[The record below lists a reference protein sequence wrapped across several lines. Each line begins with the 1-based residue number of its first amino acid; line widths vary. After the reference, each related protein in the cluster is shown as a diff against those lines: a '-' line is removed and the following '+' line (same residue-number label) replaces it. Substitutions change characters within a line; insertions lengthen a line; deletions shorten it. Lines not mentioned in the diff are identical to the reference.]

1 MPATYNPSQIA
12 LSPLEDI
19 VRLKRMVS
27 TLFLCAL
34 FTAPI
39 SLSGQSGSPRPPHA
53 SGDFNVAPSNEEDSR
68 QQMMHEMAKKANVER
83 QTALRTD
90 ADKLFKLA
98 TELKT
103 YVEKSNEHVMS
114 VDVIKKADEIEKL
127 ARSVKDKMKGPN

>member
-1 MPATYNPSQIA
+1 
-12 LSPLEDI
+12 
-19 VRLKRMVS
+19 VRLKRIVS

-34 FTAPI
+34 FAVPI
-39 SLSGQSGSPRPPHA
+39 SLPGQSGPPRPPHA
-53 SGDFNVAPSNEEDSR
+53 RGDFDVAPSNEEDSR

-90 ADKLFKLA
+90 

>member
-1 MPATYNPSQIA
+1 
-12 LSPLEDI
+12 
-19 VRLKRMVS
+19 VRLKRIVS

-34 FTAPI
+34 FIIPF
-39 SLSGQSGSPRPPHA
+39 SFPGQSGPPRPPHA
-53 SGDFNVAPSNEEDSR
+53 SGDFDAAPSNEPDSR
-68 QQMMHEMAKKANVER
+68 QQQQMMHEMAKKANVER

>member
-1 MPATYNPSQIA
+1 
-12 LSPLEDI
+12 
-19 VRLKRMVS
+19 VRLNRILS
-27 TLFLCAL
+27 TIFFCVL
-34 FTAPI
+34 FTSPI
-39 SLSGQSGSPRPPHA
+39 SLPGQSGPTRPPHT
-53 SGDFNVAPSNEEDSR
+53 GDDMSVTSSNEEDSR

-83 QTALRTD
+83 HTALRTD
-90 ADKLFKLA
+90 TDKLLKLA

>member
-1 MPATYNPSQIA
+1 M
-12 LSPLEDI
+12 
-19 VRLKRMVS
+19 RLKRIAS
-27 TLFLCAL
+27 TLFLGAL
-34 FTAPI
+34 FTAPF
-39 SLSGQSGSPRPPHA
+39 SLPGQSGRPRPPHA
-53 SGDFNVAPSNEEDSR
+53 SGDVDAAPSNEPDSR
-68 QQMMHEMAKKANVER
+68 QQEMMHEMAKKANVER

>member
-1 MPATYNPSQIA
+1 
-12 LSPLEDI
+12 
-19 VRLKRMVS
+19 VRLKQIVS

-39 SLSGQSGSPRPPHA
+39 SLPGQSGAPRPPHA
-53 SGDFNVAPSNEEDSR
+53 RGDFDVAPSNEEDSR
-68 QQMMHEMAKKANVER
+68 QQIMHEMAKKANVER

-114 VDVIKKADEIEKL
+114 VDVIRKADEIEKL

>member
-1 MPATYNPSQIA
+1 
-12 LSPLEDI
+12 
-19 VRLKRMVS
+19 VRLKRIVS

-34 FTAPI
+34 FTAPF
-39 SLSGQSGSPRPPHA
+39 SSAGQSGPPRPPHA
-53 SGDFNVAPSNEEDSR
+53 SGDFDIAPSKEEDSR
-68 QQMMHEMAKKANVER
+68 QQIMHEMAKKANVER
-83 QTALRTD
+83 QIALRTD
-90 ADKLFKLA
+90 TDKLFKLA

>member
-1 MPATYNPSQIA
+1 M
-12 LSPLEDI
+12 
-19 VRLKRMVS
+19 RLKPIVS
-27 TLFLCAL
+27 TLFLCAW

-39 SLSGQSGSPRPPHA
+39 SLLGQSGPPRPPHA
-53 SGDFNVAPSNEEDSR
+53 SGDFGVAPSNEEDSR

-90 ADKLFKLA
+90 TDKLFKLA
-98 TELKT
+98 SELKT

-127 ARSVKDKMKGPN
+127 ARSVKEKMKGPN

>member
-1 MPATYNPSQIA
+1 MA

-19 VRLKRMVS
+19 VRLKQIVS

-39 SLSGQSGSPRPPHA
+39 SLPGQSGAARPRHVR
-53 SGDFNVAPSNEEDSR
+53 GDFDVAPSNEEDSR
-68 QQMMHEMAKKANVER
+68 QQIMHEMAKKANVER

-90 ADKLFKLA
+90 TDKLFKLA

>member
-1 MPATYNPSQIA
+1 
-12 LSPLEDI
+12 
-19 VRLKRMVS
+19 VRLKRIVS
-27 TLFLCAL
+27 TLFLSAL
-34 FTAPI
+34 FTALI
-39 SLSGQSGSPRPPHA
+39 SLPGQSGPPRPPHA
-53 SGDFNVAPSNEEDSR
+53 SGDFDVAPPNGDDSR
-68 QQMMHEMAKKANVER
+68 QQMIHEMAKKANVER

-90 ADKLFKLA
+90 TDKLVKLA

>member
-1 MPATYNPSQIA
+1 M
-12 LSPLEDI
+12 
-19 VRLKRMVS
+19 
-27 TLFLCAL
+27 
-34 FTAPI
+34 
-39 SLSGQSGSPRPPHA
+39 
-53 SGDFNVAPSNEEDSR
+53 APSNEEDSR
-68 QQMMHEMAKKANVER
+68 QQIMHEMAKKANVER

>member
-1 MPATYNPSQIA
+1 
-12 LSPLEDI
+12 
-19 VRLKRMVS
+19 VRLKRIAS
-27 TLFLCAL
+27 TLFLCGL

-39 SLSGQSGSPRPPHA
+39 SLPGQSGPPRPPHT
-53 SGDFNVAPSNEEDSR
+53 SGDFTVAPSNEEDSR

-114 VDVIKKADEIEKL
+114 VDVIKKADEIERL

>member
-1 MPATYNPSQIA
+1 
-12 LSPLEDI
+12 
-19 VRLKRMVS
+19 VRLKRIVS

-34 FTAPI
+34 FTAPF
-39 SLSGQSGSPRPPHA
+39 SSPGQSGPPRPPHG
-53 SGDFNVAPSNEEDSR
+53 SGDFDIAPSKEEDSR
-68 QQMMHEMAKKANVER
+68 QQIMHEMAKKANVER

>member
-1 MPATYNPSQIA
+1 

-19 VRLKRMVS
+19 VRLKRIVS

-34 FTAPI
+34 FIAPI
-39 SLSGQSGSPRPPHA
+39 SSSGQSGPPRPPHA
-53 SGDFNVAPSNEEDSR
+53 SGDFDVAPSNEEDSR

>member
-1 MPATYNPSQIA
+1 
-12 LSPLEDI
+12 
-19 VRLKRMVS
+19 VRLKPVVS
-27 TLFLCAL
+27 TLLLCAL
-34 FTAPI
+34 CTVPI
-39 SLSGQSGSPRPPHA
+39 ALLGQSGPPRPPHV
-53 SGDFNVAPSNEEDSR
+53 SGDFDVAPPNEEDSR

-83 QTALRTD
+83 HTALRTD
-90 ADKLFKLA
+90 TDKLLKLA

>member
-1 MPATYNPSQIA
+1 M
-12 LSPLEDI
+12 
-19 VRLKRMVS
+19 RLKRIVS
-27 TLFLCAL
+27 TLFLSAL

-39 SLSGQSGSPRPPHA
+39 SLPGQSGPPRTPHA
-53 SGDFNVAPSNEEDSR
+53 NGDFDVAPPNGDDSR

-90 ADKLFKLA
+90 TDKLVKLA

-114 VDVIKKADEIEKL
+114 VDVIKKDDEIEKL

>member
-1 MPATYNPSQIA
+1 M
-12 LSPLEDI
+12 
-19 VRLKRMVS
+19 RLKRIVL

-34 FTAPI
+34 FIAPF
-39 SLSGQSGSPRPPHA
+39 SLPGQSGPPRPPRA
-53 SGDFNVAPSNEEDSR
+53 SGDFDVAPSNEEDSR

-90 ADKLFKLA
+90 TDKLFKLA

>member
-1 MPATYNPSQIA
+1 M
-12 LSPLEDI
+12 
-19 VRLKRMVS
+19 RLKQIVS

-39 SLSGQSGSPRPPHA
+39 SLPGQSGAPRPPHVR
-53 SGDFNVAPSNEEDSR
+53 GDFDVAPSNEEDSR
-68 QQMMHEMAKKANVER
+68 QQIMHEMAKKANVER

-90 ADKLFKLA
+90 TDKLFKLA